1 MAVDS
6 AQTFIFS
13 MSISTSQNSPSDP
26 KFASA
31 SASTDKASLW
41 SRALGRIGRTLA
53 LKRALLLVWQSSPRW
68 TIASAILVVVQGIL
82 PLIPLWL
89 IGVLVNVVSKGA
101 TSPDP
106 SAVSREVILLVAAMG
121 ATVLVSASAGSLATF
136 VSSAH
141 AQEVSDFMSSVLQR
155 KAVGA
160 DLEYYENAEYF
171 DTLHRAQG
179 EAPLRPVRIVNG
191 LMQLGQNAIALI
203 AVSIIL
209 AALHPALILVLIV
222 GAIPGL
228 LVRAR
233 FIGINLAWQ
242 RSRSSLERKTMYF
255 NWVLTHSMWAKEVRL
270 FDLGD
275 IFITRH
281 KVLRDQMRGE
291 LLGIAR
297 QRAGAEIGAQMFVVI
312 PMFAC
317 IAYIA
322 LLALKGQIVP
332 GTLVTYF
339 LLFQRAQTTVQG
351 LLGSALGLHED
362 NMFLTHIY
370 EFLDLQPKIASP
382 TDPVALPRPMQKGIR
397 FENVHFSYPLST
409 RPALQGIDLHIAPGE
424 VVAIVG
430 ENGSGKSTL
439 VKLLCRLYD
448 PDSGCLSIDGTDIRA
463 MDVTDLRRDISVIFQ
478 DYVHYDLSA
487 RENIWVGHSDL
498 DLNDERIEKAA
509 MRSGAHEVIQR
520 LPNGYETLLSRSFED
535 GEELSIGQWQKIAIA
550 RAFLRPSQVIVLDEP
565 TSALDPRAEAEV
577 FDKFRELVQ
586 DQAAILISHRL
597 STVKMADRIC
607 VMQDGRIVEN
617 GSHHELMEQGG
628 VYADLFERQAA
639 AYK

>member
-1 MAVDS
+1 
-6 AQTFIFS
+6 
-13 MSISTSQNSPSDP
+13 MSISTQKSPP
-26 KFASA
+26 A
-31 SASTDKASLW
+31 KAPSPW
-41 SRALGRIGRTLA
+41 SRAWERLKNTFA

-68 TIASAILVVVQGIL
+68 TVASALLVVVQGIL

-89 IGVLVNVVSKGA
+89 IGVLVDVVSEGA
-101 TSPDP
+101 RSTDP
-106 SAVSREVILLVAAMG
+106 AAATRQVIILVATMG
-121 ATVLVSASAGSLATF
+121 AAVLIAAGAGSLASF
-136 VSSAH
+136 VGAAH
-141 AQEVSDFMSSVLQR
+141 SQEVSDFMSKILQR
-155 KAVGA
+155 KAVAA

-171 DTLHRAQG
+171 DTLHRAQA
-179 EAPLRPVRIVNG
+179 EAPMRPVRIVNG
-191 LMQLGQNAIALI
+191 LMQVGQNAIALV
-203 AVSIIL
+203 AVSVVL

-233 FIGINLAWQ
+233 FIGINLAWE

-281 KVLRDQMRGE
+281 ADLRDQMRGE
-291 LLGIAR
+291 LLDISR
-297 QRAGAEIGAQMFVVI
+297 QRARAEIGAQLFVVV
-312 PMFAC
+312 PMFGC

-322 LLALKGQIVP
+322 LLALKGQIAV
-332 GTLVTYF
+332 GALTSYF
-339 LLFQRAQTTVQG
+339 LIFQRAQSAVQG
-351 LLGSALGLHED
+351 MLGSALGLHED
-362 NMFLTHIY
+362 NMFLKHIY

-382 TDPVALPRPMQKGIR
+382 AQPVALPRPMRDGIR

-409 RPALQGIDLHIAPGE
+409 RAALRGIDLHIAPGE

-448 PDSGCLSIDGTDIRA
+448 PDSGRLSVDGTDIRD
-463 MDVTDLRRDISVIFQ
+463 MDVRDLRRDISVIFQ

-498 DLNDERIEKAA
+498 DLQDTRIEQAA
-509 MRSGAHEVIQR
+509 QRSGAHEVIER
-520 LPNGYETLLSRSFED
+520 LPDGYETLLSRSFEE

-550 RAFLRPSQVIVLDEP
+550 RAFLRPSQVIILDEP

-586 DQAAILISHRL
+586 EQAAILISHRL

-617 GSHHELMEQGG
+617 GSHRDLMEQGG
-628 VYADLFERQAA
+628 VYAELFERQAA

>member
-1 MAVDS
+1 
-6 AQTFIFS
+6 
-13 MSISTSQNSPSDP
+13 MSISTQQASVAKAPSPWS
-26 KFASA
+26 SA
-31 SASTDKASLW
+31 WERL
-41 SRALGRIGRTLA
+41 SRTFA

-68 TIASAILVVVQGIL
+68 TVAAAILVVVQGIL

-89 IGVLVNVVSKGA
+89 IGVLVNVVSEGA
-101 TSPDP
+101 KAADP
-106 SAVSREVILLVAAMG
+106 TAVSRQVIGLVAIMG
-121 ATVLVSASAGSLATF
+121 ATVLVSASASSLAAF
-136 VSSAH
+136 VSAAH
-141 AQEVSDFMSSVLQR
+141 SQEVSDFMSGVLQR

-171 DTLHRAQG
+171 DTLHRAQA

-191 LMQLGQNAIALI
+191 LMQVGQNAIALV
-203 AVSIIL
+203 AVSVVL
-209 AALHPALILVLIV
+209 AALHPVLILVLVV

-233 FIGINLAWQ
+233 FIGINLRWQ

-275 IFITRH
+275 IFINRH
-281 KVLRDQMRGE
+281 AQLRDQMRGE
-291 LLGIAR
+291 LLDISR
-297 QRAGAEIGAQMFVVI
+297 QRARAEIGAQLFVVV
-312 PMFAC
+312 PMFGC

-339 LLFQRAQTTVQG
+339 LLFQRAQSTVQG

-362 NMFLTHIY
+362 NMFLAHIY

-382 TDPVALPRPMQKGIR
+382 AQPVALPRPMRDGIR

-409 RPALQGIDLHIAPGE
+409 RAALQGINLHIAPGE

-448 PDSGCLSIDGTDIRA
+448 PDDGRLSVDGTDIRD
-463 MDVTDLRRDISVIFQ
+463 MDVRDLRRDISVIFQ

-487 RENIWVGHSDL
+487 RENIWVGHSEL
-498 DLNDERIEKAA
+498 DLQDERIETAA
-509 MRSGAHEVIQR
+509 QRSGAHEVIER
-520 LPNGYETLLSRSFED
+520 LPNGYETLLSRSFEE

-550 RAFLRPSQVIVLDEP
+550 RAFLRPSQVIILDEP

-617 GSHHELMEQGG
+617 GSHQALMEQGG

>member
-1 MAVDS
+1 
-6 AQTFIFS
+6 
-13 MSISTSQNSPSDP
+13 MSISTQQ
-26 KFASA
+26 SA
-31 SASTDKASLW
+31 SAKASSPLSSAW
-41 SRALGRIGRTLA
+41 ERLKNTFA

-68 TIASAILVVVQGIL
+68 TVASAILVVVQGIL

-101 TSPDP
+101 QSADP
-106 SAVSREVILLVAAMG
+106 AAATREVIGLVAIMG
-121 ATVLVSASAGSLATF
+121 ATVLISAGASSLASFVSA
-136 VSSAH
+136 AH
-141 AQEVSDFMSSVLQR
+141 AQEVSDFMSGILQR
-155 KAVGA
+155 KAVEA

-171 DTLHRAQG
+171 DTLHRAQA
-179 EAPLRPVRIVNG
+179 EAPMRPVRIVNG
-191 LMQLGQNAIALI
+191 LMQVGQNAIALV
-203 AVSIIL
+203 AVSLVL
-209 AALHPALILVLIV
+209 AALHPALILVLVV

-275 IFITRH
+275 IFVTRH
-281 KVLRDQMRGE
+281 AKLRDQMRGE
-291 LLGIAR
+291 LLDISR
-297 QRAGAEIGAQMFVVI
+297 QRARAEIGAQLFVVV
-312 PMFAC
+312 PMFGC

-322 LLALKGQIVP
+322 LLALKGQIAV
-332 GTLVTYF
+332 GTLAAYF
-339 LLFQRAQTTVQG
+339 LIFQRAQSSVQG
-351 LLGSALGLHED
+351 MLGSALGLHED
-362 NMFLTHIY
+362 NMFLKHIY

-382 TDPVALPRPMQKGIR
+382 AQPVALPRPMRDGIR

-409 RPALQGIDLHIAPGE
+409 RAALQGINLHIAPGE

-448 PDSGCLSIDGTDIRA
+448 PDSGRLSVDGTDIRDI
-463 MDVTDLRRDISVIFQ
+463 DVRDLRRDISVIFQ

-487 RENIWVGHSDL
+487 RENIWVGHSEL
-498 DLNDERIEKAA
+498 DLQDKRIEMAA
-509 MRSGAHEVIQR
+509 QRSGAHEVIEH
-520 LPNGYETLLSRSFED
+520 LPNGYETLLSRSFEE

-550 RAFLRPSQVIVLDEP
+550 RAFLRPSQVIILDEP

-586 DQAAILISHRL
+586 EQAAILISHRL

-617 GSHHELMEQGG
+617 GSHRDLMEQGG
-628 VYADLFERQAA
+628 VYAELFERQAA